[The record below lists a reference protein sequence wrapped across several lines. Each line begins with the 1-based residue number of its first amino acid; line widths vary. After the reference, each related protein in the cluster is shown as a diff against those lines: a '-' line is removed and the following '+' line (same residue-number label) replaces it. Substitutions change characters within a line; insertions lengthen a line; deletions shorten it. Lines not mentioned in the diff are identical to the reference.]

1 MSKRP
6 GYRGPEGRMG
16 RDEGLGAGLTL
27 CSEAGSSE
35 GLGARRSRGGRISNS
50 TPWRWRVD
58 VEEEAE
64 GEVAPDAA
72 AAEGGT
78 PLPVGSGGRG
88 GLGQF

>member
-1 MSKRP
+1 
-6 GYRGPEGRMG
+6 MG
-16 RDEGLGAGLTL
+16 RDEGRGAGLTL

-35 GLGARRSRGGRISNS
+35 GLGARRSKGGRISNS

-58 VEEEAE
+58 VEEEEEAD
-64 GEVAPDAA
+64 GEVAPGAA

-78 PLPVGSGGRG
+78 PVPVGSGGRG

>member
-1 MSKRP
+1 
-6 GYRGPEGRMG
+6 MG
-16 RDEGLGAGLTL
+16 RDEGRGAGLTL

-50 TPWRWRVD
+50 TPCRWRVD
-58 VEEEAE
+58 VEDEEAE
-64 GEVAPDAA
+64 GEVAPGAA

-78 PLPVGSGGRG
+78 PVPVGSDGRG